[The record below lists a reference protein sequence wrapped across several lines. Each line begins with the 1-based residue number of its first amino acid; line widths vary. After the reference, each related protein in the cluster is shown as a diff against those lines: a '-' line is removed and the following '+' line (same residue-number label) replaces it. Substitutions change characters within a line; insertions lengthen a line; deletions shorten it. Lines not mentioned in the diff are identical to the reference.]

1 MNLNGQNL
9 LCRVI
14 ISSNAMEK
22 QISNQGNKKKRKTNE
37 LSDDFHEV
45 KRVLLQV
52 QSTAQSRGQLI
63 FFHRGPDSKYFQLA
77 GHILLCRCGTK
88 EARDDT

>member
-1 MNLNGQNL
+1 MDRICSADSLSHQMLWRN
-9 LCRVI
+9 RSVI
-14 ISSNAMEK
+14 RK
-22 QISNQGNKKKRKTNE
+22 KKKRKTNE

-45 KRVLLQV
+45 EHVLLQV

-88 EARDDT
+88 EATDDT

>member
-22 QISNQGNKKKRKTNE
+22 QISNQGNKQKKRKTNE

-45 KRVLLQV
+45 ERVLLQV
-52 QSTAQSRGQLI
+52 QSTAQSGGQLI
-63 FFHRGPDSKYFQLA
+63 FFHRGPDS
-77 GHILLCRCGTK
+77 TK
-88 EARDDT
+88 CHSSFDFV